1 MVTLDLKLKLPET
14 IAEEAKAKG
23 LLDSSAIEG
32 LLREELRRR
41 RVESLFAAADRLAAV
56 PLPPLS
62 ASELEA
68 EVRAARARRRASHA
82 RPR

>member
-14 IAEEAKAKG
+14 VAEEARAKG

-41 RVESLFAAADRLAAV
+41 RVESLFAAADRLAGV
-56 PLPPLS
+56 SLPPLS
-62 ASELEA
+62 ASELG
-68 EVRAARARRRASHA
+68 
-82 RPR
+82 